1 MFTEIKY
8 LNLISSK
15 LPLFKRKKDFLW
27 NFRCPICGDSGHHK
41 NKARGYIFQVKG
53 DLVYKC
59 HNCQVGLGFGKF
71 LEIMDPVIY
80 KEFKMEKFKENGSKV
95 KKPRVDL
102 RKAKRIVSAKPT
114 FKKNLLADLQPLDSL
129 NKEHPAREYIL
140 NRKLPTDSLYFTEN
154 FKEWT
159 NSIKPGAFEDTT
171 KDEPRIIIP
180 FLDKNGDLFGFQGR
194 SLSSKGLRYITI
206 MLRDDIPKIFG
217 LNRVDTTRRVY
228 VVEGPFDSLLLDNAV
243 AMAGADVAEHPELLG
258 NDVVYVYDNEP
269 RNKQITDRMEKHMKS
284 GHSVVIFPKE
294 VTEKD
299 VNDMLLSGH
308 DVKSVVKSNCYHGLK
323 LTLKLNEWR
332 K

>member
-27 NFRCPICGDSGHHK
+27 NFRCPICGDSEHNK
-41 NKARGYIFQVKG
+41 TKARGYIFQIKG
-53 DLVYKC
+53 DLVFKC
-59 HNCQVGLGFGKF
+59 HNCQVGMGFGKF
-71 LEIMDPVIY
+71 LEIMDPASY
-80 KEFKMEKFKENGSKV
+80 KQFKLEKFQENGTKV
-95 KKPRVDL
+95 KKPRVDM
-102 RKAKRIVSAKPT
+102 RKAKKLVSEKPV
-114 FKKNLLADLQPLDSL
+114 FKKNLLADLEPIDSL

-140 NRKLPTDSLYFTEN
+140 NRKLPTGSLYYTDT

-159 NSIKPGAFEDTT
+159 NTVKPGAFENIE

-180 FLDKNGDLFGFQGR
+180 FIDKNGELFGFQGR

-206 MLRDDIPKIFG
+206 MLRDDVPKIFG
-217 LNRVDTTRRVY
+217 LNRIDTSRRVY

-243 AMAGADVAEHPELLG
+243 AMAGADVADRPDLLG
-258 NDVVYVYDNEP
+258 DDVVYLYDNEP
-269 RNKQITDRMEKHMKS
+269 RNRQITDRMEKHINS
-284 GHSVVIFPKE
+284 GHSLVIFPKG

-299 VNDMLLSGH
+299 LNDMHLAGREVQSM
-308 DVKSVVKSNCYHGLK
+308 VESNCYHGLK
-323 LTLKLNEWR
+323 LTLKFNEWR